1 MSSDNND
8 NLRLPDLILKIIYI
22 VFIIVVFFV
31 ITNYLKKLIEKGK
44 KDDSDTTATPA
55 PTPAPTTTDTTATPA
70 PTTTAPTTTAT
81 PAPTTTDTTAT
92 MTTMPIDESMEDQTI
107 NATPEEIVSELE
119 SSSEINTTNVEEMV
133 ENDMTTIQNDMTTI
147 QEETMKIP
155 TTKNIYQKYED
166 INLPSSLKKETG
178 GYIPSHYVCFRNK
191 SNNIDY
197 IKKRQKCMA
206 CQVDNRLNKNS
217 NYDNTMTNIS
227 VTCPYNNE
235 NEPGVFSREDCL
247 SRCAQI
253 NDLSD

>member
-8 NLRLPDLILKIIYI
+8 NLRLPDLISKIIYI

-31 ITNYLKKLIEKGK
+31 IANYLKKLIEKGK
-44 KDDSDTTATPA
+44 KDNSDTSETPA
-55 PTPAPTTTDTTATPA
+55 PAPTTTDTTTPA
-70 PTTTAPTTTAT
+70 
-81 PAPTTTDTTAT
+81 PAPTTTDTTTPTT
-92 MTTMPIDESMEDQTI
+92 MTTMSNTEIMEEQTI

-119 SSSEINTTNVEEMV
+119 SSSDINTTNVEEMV
-133 ENDMTTIQNDMTTI
+133 ENDMTTIQ
-147 QEETMKIP
+147 EETVKIP

-191 SNNIDY
+191 SNDIDY

-206 CQVDNRLNKNS
+206 CQVDNRINKNS
-217 NYDNTMTNIS
+217 NYDHTMTNIS

-235 NEPGVFSREDCL
+235 NEQGVFSREDCL